1 MPAKP
6 QTNDYKVNWPA
17 VFTLAAIVITIF
29 TAGVLL
35 GALINDE
42 GTVSWL
48 QALAWLG
55 AGNLIGVALTVIA
68 ARGTGKADRDER

>member
-35 GALINDE
+35 GAIVNDE

-55 AGNLIGVALTVIA
+55 AGNLIGITFTTIA
-68 ARGTGKADRDER
+68 THATGKADRDER